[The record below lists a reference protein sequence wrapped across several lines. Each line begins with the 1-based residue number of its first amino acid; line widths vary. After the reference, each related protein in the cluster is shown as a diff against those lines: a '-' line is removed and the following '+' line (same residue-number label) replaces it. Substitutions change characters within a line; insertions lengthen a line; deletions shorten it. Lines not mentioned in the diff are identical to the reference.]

1 MYSGQPLAHLCPN
14 PHLKWTRSRN
24 SDIPGFQLMFPEFN
38 LREFNIRVMLF
49 DNEIMFSTIKLVM
62 IFGIFLRYAS

>member
-14 PHLKWTRSRN
+14 PHLNCDSQPKFGYPRFS
-24 SDIPGFQLMFPEFN
+24 IKVPEFN

-49 DNEIMFSTIKLVM
+49 DNEIMFSNIKLVM